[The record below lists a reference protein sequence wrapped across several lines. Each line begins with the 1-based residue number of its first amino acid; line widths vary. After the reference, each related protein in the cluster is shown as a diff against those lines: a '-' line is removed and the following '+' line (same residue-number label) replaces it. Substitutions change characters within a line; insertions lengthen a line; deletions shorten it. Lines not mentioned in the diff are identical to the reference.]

1 MLSRVETASQRQALW
16 EWPICSVTP
25 GKRFLPR
32 HVLFW
37 PTAKLATG
45 LAPAGAAGHDT
56 GTRTMQ
62 SQHDSCSRLSA
73 APPGRSSV
81 CLAAGEV
88 ARTSTSTSAS
98 EAKAIC
104 QVKRLQTNVPVQVS
118 SHLITLYYHGYGPSM
133 VLRTYEYSTSA
144 TGKVKRGR
152 LFLRAAALSLPPT
165 SQARHSPTM
174 VRPARLG
181 RTCLGHLY
189 FARDSTPCRWSEWSK
204 LPTRVL
210 LLVVVVRSSFMADW
224 HPVRLSLISVRGF
237 YSSCQEPGPWICL
250 SRLARHPRHSHTCT
264 LYKYAVVLHSDSTCK
279 WERTT
284 AHNTASPGHPR
295 FAG

>member
-1 MLSRVETASQRQALW
+1 MLSRVQTASQRQALW

-25 GKRFLPR
+25 GKRFLSR

-88 ARTSTSTSAS
+88 ARTSTSSSAS

-118 SHLITLYYHGYGPSM
+118 SHLITLYYHGYGPSLA
-133 VLRTYEYSTSA
+133 LRTYIHTST
-144 TGKVKRGR
+144 V
-152 LFLRAAALSLPPT
+152 
-165 SQARHSPTM
+165 QAQ
-174 VRPARLG
+174 L
-181 RTCLGHLY
+181 
-189 FARDSTPCRWSEWSK
+189 E
-204 LPTRVL
+204 
-210 LLVVVVRSSFMADW
+210 RSSEGAFSFGLLPYPS
-224 HPVRLSLISVRGF
+224 HL
-237 YSSCQEPGPWICL
+237 
-250 SRLARHPRHSHTCT
+250 LAKQDTLLQWSDLQGWAGLVLDILTLLKTAPR
-264 LYKYAVVLHSDSTCK
+264 AVGRNGRSYQHEYYC
-279 WERTT
+279 
-284 AHNTASPGHPR
+284 
-295 FAG
+295 